1 MDDFAEGLKNLG
13 IMNRSKEELYLFY
26 VYLIVRKL
34 LFKLDVILVPDIR
47 LSKIN
52 IGFVCE
58 DKYIA
63 VVCILLF

>member
-1 MDDFAEGLKNLG
+1 
-13 IMNRSKEELYLFY
+13 MNRSKEELYLFY
-26 VYLIVRKL
+26 IYLIVRKL